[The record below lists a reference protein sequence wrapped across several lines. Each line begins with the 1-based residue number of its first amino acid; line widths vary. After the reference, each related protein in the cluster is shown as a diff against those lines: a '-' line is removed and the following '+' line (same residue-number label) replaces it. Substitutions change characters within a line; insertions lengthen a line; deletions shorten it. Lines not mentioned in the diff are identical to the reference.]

1 MQKMARNGVHFEIG
15 LGECTMVSRLDAMK
29 MDKKKIYGGELLIS
43 EKAAAENDKE
53 KRCRTYVLSE
63 REKEIIKRLA

>member
-1 MQKMARNGVHFEIG
+1 
-15 LGECTMVSRLDAMK
+15 MVSRLDAMK